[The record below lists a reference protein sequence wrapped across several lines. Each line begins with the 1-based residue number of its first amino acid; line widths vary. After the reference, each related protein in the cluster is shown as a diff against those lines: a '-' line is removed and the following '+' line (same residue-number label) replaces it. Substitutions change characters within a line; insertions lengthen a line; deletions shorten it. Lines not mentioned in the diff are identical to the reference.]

1 MCRVRAPQASTKTQV
16 PRCRRAERAVPW
28 RRAEILP
35 SFDQYDGARPL
46 PRRSLRCRLCPRR
59 WAPSNRLPLVSV
71 PSGATGRRKRSTR
84 KGRRPQTGP
93 PARLIPLL
101 QLLCRVPLR
110 QRGLGLAWH
119 QSSSR
124 GDGNRF
130 GRRRSGPGG
139 TEGRAGPRAQ
149 ARAKQRTTKR
159 ARRDESPPLS
169 CSRGGAVVDDEPSP
183 A

>member
-1 MCRVRAPQASTKTQV
+1 MSGTSSPGKHQDSGAPMS
-16 PRCRRAERAVPW
+16 PRRAGSPVAANRY
-28 RRAEILP
+28 P
-35 SFDQYDGARPL
+35 SFLQRIQWRSPTPARGSPVPALPEALGAEEPAPTRL
-46 PRRSLRCRLCPRR
+46 GALR
-59 WAPSNRLPLVSV
+59 NY
-71 PSGATGRRKRSTR
+71 RKEKKKHQ
-84 KGRRPQTGP
+84 KGRRPQTEP
-93 PARLIPLL
+93 QARLIPLL

-159 ARRDESPPLS
+159 ARGDESRPLS

>member
-1 MCRVRAPQASTKTQV
+1 MSGTSSPGKHQDSGAPMSPRREGNPVAASRDPPFLRQI
-16 PRCRRAERAVPW
+16 R
-28 RRAEILP
+28 
-35 SFDQYDGARPL
+35 GARPL
-46 PRRSLRCRLCPRR
+46 PRRSLRCQLCPRH
-59 WAPSNRLPLVSV
+59 WAPRNRLPHVSV
-71 PSGATGRRKRSTR
+71 PSGTTGRRKRSTR
-84 KGRRPQTGP
+84 KGRRPQTEP
-93 PARLIPLL
+93 QARLIPLL

-139 TEGRAGPRAQ
+139 AEGTAGPRAQ
-149 ARAKQRTTKR
+149 ARAKQRTTER
-159 ARRDESPPLS
+159 ARRDESRPLS
-169 CSRGGAVVDDEPSP
+169 CSRSCAVVDDEPLP